1 MRWAKSEKSGP
12 HQLRTVLVFPMIYRV
27 STIRS
32 VAGFRNHPPYHG
44 NVWGWFLIILT
55 LIKHG
60 LGNIQYSSC
69 LNDLVDMALSESR
82 LSTKWPSKIM
92 RKISK
97 NHEMLASWWKWE
109 WTMKIEALFKPQK
122 KSPWCSLE
130 PRRTLHWVND
140 KIVIKILSE
149 TSPPTNIK
157 RAPKMP
163 CLGCFE
169 KRGCDDS
176 HNYQPCLLRSQFSL
190 HEIASSYIVVPNNSS
205 PISET
210 FRKMMFK
217 NYSAWHLFL
226 AF

>member
-12 HQLRTVLVFPMIYRV
+12 HQLRTVVVFPIISRV

-32 VAGFRNHPPYHG
+32 VVQDFATIHRIMGMFG
-44 NVWGWFLIILT
+44 GGFLIILT

-130 PRRTLHWVND
+130 PRTS
-140 KIVIKILSE
+140 LSQRQNCDQNSEMIPWYE

-163 CLGCFE
+163 CLGCF
-169 KRGCDDS
+169 
-176 HNYQPCLLRSQFSL
+176 
-190 HEIASSYIVVPNNSS
+190 
-205 PISET
+205 
-210 FRKMMFK
+210 
-217 NYSAWHLFL
+217 
-226 AF
+226 